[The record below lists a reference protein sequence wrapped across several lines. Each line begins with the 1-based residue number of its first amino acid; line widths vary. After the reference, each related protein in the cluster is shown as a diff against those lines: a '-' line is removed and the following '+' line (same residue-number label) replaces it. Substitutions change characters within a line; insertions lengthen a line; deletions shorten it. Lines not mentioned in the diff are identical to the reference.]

1 MELPNNK
8 HEIKLDHRELNKTL
22 EIYFS
27 DEKIGQGLPIL
38 LEKGVI
44 IKNLIQNFIRSKER
58 EQGCKEVISPVLSD
72 PTLFQESGHFFH
84 YSDYMFPIIEK
95 ESEKFQLRPMTC
107 PHHCIIFKRKIRSYR
122 DLPIWLCEHSIL
134 HRFESSGSLKGLERV
149 RWMEISDN
157 HIFTSEEYLNDAF
170 KKCFIFVSEVFK
182 KFNINIERLVCSLH
196 DSNSDKYHDNEQL
209 WEKSERILINSLNE
223 LKVDFVKIKGEA
235 AFYGP
240 KLDFEVKAI
249 DGKSITFATI
259 QFDFIL
265 PKRFDLNYVNE
276 KGEQVTPII
285 VHFSAIGSYQR
296 FISILL
302 EQTQGKLPFW
312 LSPLQV
318 VLIPFFN
325 NENEKKIIK
334 YCDDLKS
341 KLNLIVRIEV
351 WKERRLNYRIR
362 KIHQLKIPS
371 YIVIGEKEV
380 DGNLLTYV
388 SEYENNKI
396 ELSEFSLI
404 EKLTRISRE

>member
-8 HEIKLDHRELNKTL
+8 QEIKLDHRELNKTL

-44 IKNLIQNFIRSKER
+44 IKNLIQNFIRSKEQ
-58 EQGCKEVISPVLSD
+58 EQGCKEVISPVLSN
-72 PTLFQESGHFFH
+72 PALFQESGHFSH
-84 YSDYMFPIIEK
+84 YSDYMFPTIEK

-107 PHHCIIFKRKIRSYR
+107 PHHCIIYKRKTRSYR
-122 DLPIWLCEHSIL
+122 DLPIWFCEHSIL

-182 KFNINIERLVCSLH
+182 KFNINVERLVCSLH

-209 WEKSERILINSLNE
+209 WEKSESILINSLNE

-249 DGKSITFATI
+249 DGKNITLATI

-265 PKRFDLNYVNE
+265 PKKFDLNYINE

-312 LSPLQV
+312 LSPLQI

-341 KLNLIVRIEV
+341 KLNSIVRIEV
-351 WKERRLNYRIR
+351 WKEKRLNYRIR

-380 DGNLLTYV
+380 NSNLLTYV
-388 SEYENNKI
+388 CEYGNSKI
-396 ELSEFSLI
+396 ELSKLDLI
-404 EKLTRISRE
+404 KKLI